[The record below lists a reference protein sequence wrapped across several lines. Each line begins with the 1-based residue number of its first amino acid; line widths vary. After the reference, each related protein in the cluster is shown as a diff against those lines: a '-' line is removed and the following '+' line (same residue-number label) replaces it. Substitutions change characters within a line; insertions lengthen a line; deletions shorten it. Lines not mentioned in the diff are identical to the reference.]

1 MDKKIFIIE
10 DDANILYSLE
20 ANFSAEGLEVETSEA
35 EEELDEL
42 IDNIRDFRPD
52 YLVVDVILPK
62 LDGFEIIKRL
72 KEDSE
77 LADLLVFV
85 FSDISDEDSRS
96 RSLEIGADYFFPK
109 EEFDTYEFTEKV
121 KKIMANQER
130 LAEDTDNGWEG
141 DGDGD
146 GPVID

>member
-20 ANFSAEGLEVETSEA
+20 ANFSAEGLDTQTSEG

-42 IDNIRDFRPD
+42 LENIRDFEPD
-52 YLVVDVILPK
+52 YLILDVILPK
-62 LDGFEIIKRL
+62 LDGFEIIKKV
-72 KEDSE
+72 KEDDE
-77 LADLLVFV
+77 LSDLPIFV

-109 EEFDTYEFTEKV
+109 DEFDTYEFTEKV

-130 LAEDTDNGWEG
+130 LDEDTDKDWEQ
-141 DGDGD
+141 DEDNTL
-146 GPVID
+146 ID

>member
-20 ANFSAEGLEVETSEA
+20 ANFSAEGLDVETSEG
-35 EEELDEL
+35 EEEVEEL
-42 IDNIRDFRPD
+42 LDNIRDFQPD
-52 YLVVDVILPK
+52 YLIMDVILPR
-62 LDGFEIIKRL
+62 LDGFEIIKKI
-72 KEDSE
+72 KEDDE
-77 LADLLVFV
+77 LADLSIFI

-109 EEFDTYEFTEKV
+109 DEFDTYEFTEKV

-130 LAEDTDNGWEG
+130 LGEDTDKDWVNDEESII
-141 DGDGD
+141 
-146 GPVID
+146 ID

>member
-1 MDKKIFIIE
+1 MDKRIFIVE

-20 ANFSAEGLEVETSEA
+20 ANFSAEGLDVQTSEG

-42 IDNIRDFRPD
+42 MDNIRDFHPD
-52 YLVVDVILPK
+52 YLIIDVILPK
-62 LDGFEIIKRL
+62 LDGFEIVKKI
-72 KEDSE
+72 KEDDELSE
-77 LADLLVFV
+77 ILIFI

-130 LAEDTDNGWEG
+130 LGEDTDSDWSNEEG
-141 DGDGD
+141 GDL
-146 GPVID
+146 ID

>member
-20 ANFSAEGLEVETSEA
+20 ANFSAEGLDVETSEGEEEA
-35 EEELDEL
+35 EELM
-42 IDNIRDFRPD
+42 DNIRDFQPD
-52 YLVVDVILPK
+52 YLIMDVILPR
-62 LDGFEIIKRL
+62 LDGFEIIKKI
-72 KEDSE
+72 KEDDE
-77 LADLLVFV
+77 LSDLPIFI

-109 EEFDTYEFTEKV
+109 DEFDTYEFTEKV

-130 LAEDTDNGWEG
+130 LGEDTDKDWTSDEESL
-141 DGDGD
+141 
-146 GPVID
+146 VID